1 MMSNFFFFFLMCL
14 LASCMSSL
22 EKCLSVSSVH
32 FLIALFVF
40 LVLSCMNCLDIES
53 FLVASFAIIFSHSED
68 CLFFFFMVSFAVQ
81 KLWSLIRSH
90 LCFHFHYSRMC
101 VIEDLAV
108 IWKCPTCVF
117 LWFIVSDLTFSFS
130 IHFKFI
136 FVYGVRKCSNFH
148 SFLICFEQ
156 WSHAEE

>member
-1 MMSNFFFFFLMCL
+1 MMLNFFF
-14 LASCMSSL
+14 S
-22 EKCLSVSSVH
+22 
-32 FLIALFVF
+32 
-40 LVLSCMNCLDIES
+40 
-53 FLVASFAIIFSHSED
+53 
-68 CLFFFFMVSFAVQ
+68 FFFFSQLYVFFGEMSVCVFCPFFDCIVCFSGIELHELLGDWVFFGGFICNYFLPFWGLYFCLFMVSFAVQ
-81 KLWSLIRSH
+81 KLLSLIRSH

-108 IWKCPTCVF
+108 IWQCPACVF
-117 LWFIVSDLTFSFS
+117 LWFIVSDLTFSFL
-130 IHFKFI
+130 IHFEFI